1 MIEFETT
8 TRISEA
14 RETLWR
20 IYRGRVIFYAL
31 VFAAITIALVRFQTG
46 DLARLSLF
54 WGLSWIAI
62 FLFVW
67 GAIILIQGSKMAER
81 SSAHGPLRWS
91 GSDEGFRIESGSS
104 AVTFDWPALAGYLKT
119 PRLFLLPLKGKRA
132 YLIIPKRC
140 LSEKQAA
147 ALSDLLARHLVGPT
161 Q

>member
-31 VFAAITIALVRFQTG
+31 VFAVITVALVRFQTG
-46 DLARLSLF
+46 DLARLSLI

-91 GSDEGFRIESGSS
+91 GSDEGFRIESGTS
-104 AVTFDWPALAGYLKT
+104 AVTFDWAALAGYLKT

-140 LSEKQAA
+140 LSERQTSE
-147 ALSDLLARHLVGPT
+147 LSDLLARHLTRPA

>member
-31 VFAAITIALVRFQTG
+31 VFAAITLALYRFQTG
-46 DLARLSLF
+46 DLARLSLI
-54 WGLSWIAI
+54 WGLGWVAI

-67 GAIILIQGSKMAER
+67 GAIILFQGSKMAER
-81 SSAHGPLRWS
+81 SSAHGPLRWT
-91 GSDEGFRIESGSS
+91 GSDEGFRVESGGS
-104 AVTFDWPALAGYLKT
+104 AVTFDWAALAGFIET
-119 PRLFLLPLKGKRA
+119 RRLFLLPLRGKRA
-132 YLIIPKRC
+132 YLIVPKRC
-140 LSEKQAA
+140 LSEQQTSE
-147 ALSDLLARHLVGPT
+147 LSDLLARNLTNRT